1 MSAVNRRRFLQLAA
15 ATAATSA
22 IPSIARAASIP
33 AAIRSG
39 TLADVEHI
47 VVLMQE
53 NRSFDHYFGTMNGV
67 RGFGDPRPVY
77 LPGGQSVW
85 HQPDSGGQVTLPF
98 RPDEDNL
105 GLTFFNDL
113 NHDWNGTHNAW
124 ARGAWNGWVP
134 AKSPPT
140 MAYLDRR
147 DIPFHYALADAFT
160 VCDAYH
166 CSLMTSTDP
175 NRYYLYSGWVG
186 NDGSGGG
193 PVLGNE
199 EAGYGWSTFPE
210 VLEQAGI
217 SWKVYQDAGHGLDLE
232 HGWGWTT
239 DDPYIGNYGDNSLL
253 YFKQYQNTQAGD
265 PLYDK
270 ARTGTRVENG
280 DGLFDHLR
288 ADVQSGSLPSVSW
301 IAAPE
306 AYCEHP
312 SWPANYGAWYIS
324 GILDALTSN
333 PEVWSKTVFL
343 ITYDEN
349 DGFFDHVV
357 PPFPPLN
364 ANWGLSTADTTNE
377 VYQGGASADY
387 GKDNP
392 YGLGPRVPLL
402 ALSPWSVGG
411 WVCSQT
417 FDHTSVIQF
426 IEQRFGVRSPNVS
439 PWRRAV
445 CGDLTRA
452 FDFTG
457 ANSTVPGLPDT
468 GGYAPPADHST
479 PPVYTPVPPADGSLP
494 QQESGLRKARPL
506 PYALA
511 VDYEAKDGRMYLT
524 FVNSGEAG
532 AAFYITSKIR
542 KDTPWVYT
550 VGAGAS
556 ETDSWALQ
564 GGDDA
569 AFQLSIFGPNGW
581 LRELGGTV
589 GKVGPEVVAR
599 DDATSG
605 HVTLTFVNP
614 SSGPV
619 QFVGTD
625 AYDPSKSY
633 AYNVAAGTSQT
644 VPDWGVS
651 QANQWYDITVA
662 IDTDEAYV
670 RRFSGHVETGKASTS
685 DPAIA
690 TG

>member
-1 MSAVNRRRFLQLAA
+1 MAEVNRRRFLQLAA
-15 ATAATSA
+15 ATAAASS

-33 AAIRSG
+33 AAISSG

-98 RPDEDNL
+98 RPDKDDL
-105 GLTFFNDL
+105 GLTFFQDL
-113 NHDWNGTHNAW
+113 NHDWNGTHDAW
-124 ARGAWNGWVP
+124 RRGAWNGWIP
-134 AKSPPT
+134 AKNQPT
-140 MAYLDRR
+140 MAYLNRG

-166 CSLMTSTDP
+166 CSLMSSTDP
-175 NRYYLYSGWVG
+175 NRYYLYTGYVG

-210 VLEQAGI
+210 VLEAAGI
-217 SWKVYQDAGHGLDLE
+217 SWKVYQDVGHGLDLAG
-232 HGWGWTT
+232 HWGWTT
-239 DDPYIGNYGDNSLL
+239 DNPYIGNYGDNSLL
-253 YFKQYQNTQAGD
+253 YFKQYQNTRAGD
-265 PLYDK
+265 PLFDK
-270 ARTGTRVENG
+270 ARTGTSVENG
-280 DGLFDHLR
+280 DGLFDRLR
-288 ADVQSGSLPSVSW
+288 ADVRSGSLPSVSW

-333 PEVWSKTVFL
+333 PDVWSKTVFL

-364 ANWGLSTADTTNE
+364 ANWGLSTADTTGE
-377 VYQGGASADY
+377 VYQGGAAADY
-387 GKDNP
+387 QKDNP

-457 ANSTVPGLPDT
+457 ANSTVPGLPGT
-468 GGYAPPADHST
+468 GGYAPPPDHST

-494 QQESGLRKARPL
+494 RQESGLRKARPL
-506 PYALA
+506 PYNLA
-511 VDYEAKDGRMYLT
+511 VDYEAKDGRMNLT
-524 FVNSGEAG
+524 FINSGDAG
-532 AAFYITSKIR
+532 ASFYLTSKIR
-542 KDTPWVYT
+542 TDIPWVYT
-550 VGAGAS
+550 VGAGGS
-556 ETDSWALQ
+556 ETDSWALPS
-564 GGDDA
+564 GA
-569 AFQLSIFGPNGW
+569 EYQLSIFGPNGW
-581 LRELGGTV
+581 LRELGGATAA
-589 GKVGPEVVAR
+589 VGPEVVAR
-599 DDATSG
+599 EDATSG

-614 SSGPV
+614 GSSPV

-625 AYDPSKSY
+625 AYDPSRSY
-633 AYNVAAGTSQT
+633 TYNVAAGASQV
-644 VPDWGVS
+644 VPNWGVS
-651 QANQWYDITVA
+651 QANQWYDITVT
-662 IDTDEAYV
+662 IDADQAYV
-670 RRFSGHVETGKASTS
+670 RRFSGHVENGKASTS

-690 TG
+690 TV